1 MEDTVTIS
9 SSLYHR
15 MVKALIK
22 VEEIL
27 SERQALNEDW
37 VNEDVALK
45 MLGCE
50 RAKLYQLK
58 KSGSI
63 RYKAVG
69 RRHQYSRKSIDKYNE
84 LMST

>member
-37 VNEDVALK
+37 VNEDVAVKL
-45 MLGCE
+45 LGCSN
-50 RAKLYQLK
+50 RQLSRL
-58 KSGSI
+58 KSNGSI